1 MGREAR
7 LKKRLRP
14 QQRSLARRE
23 AVAAEK
29 VVKGCPDFDLA
40 PLERFPPEV
49 FASKDYNPV
58 DAFILTLAL
67 AFNDMKGV
75 QWFIVQLDKCKP
87 EETGIGPK
95 VGEWYGM
102 KLQATRLTLLV
113 LHELLI
119 AIKTATADRVLD
131 DECFAESL
139 SRLGRRS
146 SRGWAELISL
156 SKDTP
161 GDSEVR
167 KYIERV
173 RHNFAAHYYQ
183 PKALFQGY
191 QRFFFERATDQFN
204 ENALV
209 SLGAK
214 VGSTR
219 FYFADA
225 AVQTGQKLL
234 DRSDELLKEVHN
246 YVLTMFQALRNL
258 IEAYLTVKAE
268 LLRFKA

>member
-95 VGEWYGM
+95 VGEWYGTEVASYASYSTGPARTSNCN
-102 KLQATRLTLLV
+102 Q
-113 LHELLI
+113 
-119 AIKTATADRVLD
+119 DRHGRPR
-131 DECFAESL
+131 
-139 SRLGRRS
+139 SRR
-146 SRGWAELISL
+146 
-156 SKDTP
+156 
-161 GDSEVR
+161 
-167 KYIERV
+167 
-173 RHNFAAHYYQ
+173 
-183 PKALFQGY
+183 
-191 QRFFFERATDQFN
+191 
-204 ENALV
+204 
-209 SLGAK
+209 
-214 VGSTR
+214 
-219 FYFADA
+219 
-225 AVQTGQKLL
+225 
-234 DRSDELLKEVHN
+234 
-246 YVLTMFQALRNL
+246 
-258 IEAYLTVKAE
+258 
-268 LLRFKA
+268 